1 MAPDLCPMVLQS
13 WLLVRTCNLL
23 LTNTTWQRW
32 RDFEDVIKAAL
43 VRFELIKEVILNG
56 LTKLGEAFKREQSI
70 RDADAC
76 WPGGRSKTAIL

>member
-1 MAPDLCPMVLQS
+1 MTPDLCPMVLQS

-56 LTKLGEAFKREQSI
+56 LTKLGEAFK
-70 RDADAC
+70 
-76 WPGGRSKTAIL
+76 